1 MAQHHAH
8 HSPDKSAL
16 SARYLTPARLV
27 TLTTVVLSLAV
38 IVHLIYQWWPHL
50 LMISI
55 QWQRSSVEQI
65 SDLIYSATQDPSAMW
80 SLVEISFLYGI
91 FHSIGPGHGKLIVSS
106 YLATN
111 PAKINTALWI
121 TVISALVQALV
132 AIAIVSVFL
141 FVMHL
146 TMHHVNQFVEQI
158 FNVSYLG
165 VLLIGAV
172 IFYQG
177 ARYFWQRLAQR
188 KQHGEHSHKHEQ
200 HHSHSHSS
208 QAHHH
213 QHSNDGT
220 CSCGHKHSASPQE
233 LNHASTLKEYA
244 AIIASIGIRPCTG
257 AILVLLFANLA
268 NVYWLGVASA
278 ILMAVGTAFTTS
290 TIALL
295 TVSGRKVVQH
305 YLTANS
311 QSSFPWVWPLVRI
324 FCGLALIIVS
334 YLLAHQSGFGVS
346 PVFNVR

>member
-1 MAQHHAH
+1 MAHDHSHHH
-8 HSPDKSAL
+8 HEEVAL

-27 TLTTVVLSLAV
+27 TLTTVALALAV
-38 IVHLIYQWWPHL
+38 IIHLIYQWWPHL
-50 LMISI
+50 LMVSI
-55 QWQRSSVEQI
+55 QWQRSSVEQL
-65 SDLIYSATQDPSAMW
+65 SDLIYSATDNHSAMW

-111 PAKINTALWI
+111 PAKINAALWI

-132 AIAIVSVFL
+132 AIVIVSVFL

-146 TMHHVNQFVEQI
+146 TMHHVNHFVEQI

-165 VLLIGAV
+165 VLVIGAV

-177 ARYFWQRLAQR
+177 ARYFWQRWGH
-188 KQHGEHSHKHEQ
+188 KNSHSDHSHEHEQ
-200 HHSHSHSS
+200 HHG
-208 QAHHH
+208 QEHHH
-213 QHSNDGT
+213 VHMDGT
-220 CSCGHKHSASPQE
+220 CSCGHKHGATPQE
-233 LNHASTLKEYA
+233 LNHASSLKEYV

-257 AILVLLFANLA
+257 AILVLFFANLA

-311 QSSFPWVWPLVRI
+311 QTSFPWVWPLVRL